1 MLSESERTFFMAN
14 YKFTTQLTEALY
26 NDQLE
31 RIEGLKDPLGKLY
44 YLKISEETFNIC
56 KGIGAHTR
64 SKNGDELRGFFC
76 RRRQRDLPIFDVAEL
91 ARNFDWQDVQFSSYE
106 LGNPEITRFCM
117 ASNAIFTITELH
129 LFGVIFIF
137 TRKKILLFP
146 VIEDSKLPL
155 AKAKI
160 CRIDIPE
167 KVIIHNTLYC
177 QQ

>member
-1 MLSESERTFFMAN
+1 MAN

-31 RIEGLKDPLGKLY
+31 RIENLTDPPGKLY

-56 KGIGAHTR
+56 KAIGADTR
-64 SKNGDELRGFFC
+64 GKNGDELRGFFC
-76 RRRQRDLPIFDVAEL
+76 RRKQRDLPIFDVAEL
-91 ARNFDWQDVQFSSYE
+91 TRNFDWQDCAFSGYE
-106 LGNPEITRFCM
+106 LGNPEITKFCM
-117 ASNAIFTITELH
+117 ASHAIFTITELH

-137 TRKKILLFP
+137 SRKKILLFP
-146 VIEDSKLPL
+146 AIEDPKLPL

-160 CRIDIPE
+160 CRTDRPE